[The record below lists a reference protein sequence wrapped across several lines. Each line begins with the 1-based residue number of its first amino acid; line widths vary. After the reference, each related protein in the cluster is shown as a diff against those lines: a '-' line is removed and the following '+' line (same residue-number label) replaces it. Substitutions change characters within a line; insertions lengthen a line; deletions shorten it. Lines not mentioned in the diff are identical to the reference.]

1 MHIFCRR
8 LCGRGPE
15 PARPPAR
22 AGPARRLQLPVAMT
36 GLEFMMAARA
46 FPGER
51 LPLSTLPGATLEIG
65 RRIVNRELV
74 DVVAAGARFA
84 PGEQV
89 YAHSDVGGA
98 GAGFIEHVWTHD
110 GVEVARH
117 YMPIGEDRR
126 WRTWSR
132 HKLEVGAY
140 TVELFGPDGKRMAV
154 RNFFV
159 GSLVTPLPR

>member
-1 MHIFCRR
+1 
-8 LCGRGPE
+8 
-15 PARPPAR
+15 
-22 AGPARRLQLPVAMT
+22 MT
-36 GLEFMMAARA
+36 GLEFIMAARA

-51 LPLSTLPGATLEIG
+51 LRLPAATLEIG

-74 DVVAAGARFA
+74 GVAGANDAFT
-84 PGEQV
+84 PGERV
-89 YAHSDVGGA
+89 YAHSAVSGH

-117 YMPIGEDRR
+117 YMPIGDDRQ
-126 WRTWSR
+126 WRTWSQHR
-132 HKLEVGAY
+132 LEVGAY

-159 GSLVTPLPR
+159 GSGSGR

>member
-1 MHIFCRR
+1 
-8 LCGRGPE
+8 
-15 PARPPAR
+15 
-22 AGPARRLQLPVAMT
+22 MT
-36 GLEFMMAARA
+36 GLEFIMAARA

-51 LPLSTLPGATLEIG
+51 LSLSTLPAATLEIG

-74 DVVAAGARFA
+74 GAAGANDAFA

-89 YAHSDVGGA
+89 YAHSDVSGH

-117 YMPIGEDRR
+117 YMPIGDDRR

-132 HKLEVGAY
+132 HRLEVGAY
-140 TVELFGPDGKRMAV
+140 TVELYGPDGRRMAV

-159 GSLVTPLPR
+159 GSVARP